1 MKLISRAT
9 RLRRKS
15 PFSGIHTIRSV
26 CKRPVAN
33 LGPKKWKKAV
43 SKEIK
48 PLNGLLIQIWKG
60 LDVPER
66 LILSK

>member
-1 MKLISRAT
+1 MNLISRAT

-26 CKRPVAN
+26 CIRLIAN

-60 LDVPER
+60 LDVTDL
-66 LILSK
+66 LIRSK